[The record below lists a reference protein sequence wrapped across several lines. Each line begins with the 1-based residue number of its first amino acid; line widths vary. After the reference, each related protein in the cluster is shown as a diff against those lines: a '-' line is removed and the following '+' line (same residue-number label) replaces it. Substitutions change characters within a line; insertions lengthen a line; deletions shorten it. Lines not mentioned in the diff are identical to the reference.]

1 MIWDIFA
8 WIGMILC
15 VISLIIV
22 LVIAL
27 ALFYD
32 MILESCYTWRI
43 DHVKKNYEYT
53 SKKVTVLHLHE
64 LKKKYPELEIT
75 FNDKEIK

>member
-22 LVIAL
+22 LVISL

-43 DHVKKNYEYT
+43 DHVKK
-53 SKKVTVLHLHE
+53 KL
-64 LKKKYPELEIT
+64 
-75 FNDKEIK
+75 